1 MRICASKDI
10 WEIIEKCVKN
20 EALSVIIARKFSYK
34 TRIFFKE
41 LGILEFETHNQYFL
55 PKLEETMK
63 DIRHK
68 DGLGF
73 ADIRFKDEPEKRY
86 ITFFDSIVKSQ
97 EEAYRHKFFSY
108 LDSLKEYSNQL
119 SQVISH
125 KEKDRLFFELL
136 REIGLVEK
144 KEYDINEEND
154 DQNDY
159 F

>member
-1 MRICASKDI
+1 M
-10 WEIIEKCVKN
+10 
-20 EALSVIIARKFSYK
+20 ARKFSYK
-34 TRIFFKE
+34 TRSLFKE
-41 LGILEFETHNQYFL
+41 LGILGFETHNQYFL
-55 PKLEETMK
+55 PKLEEEMK

-97 EEAYRHKFFSY
+97 EESYRHNFFSH
-108 LDSLKEYSNQL
+108 LDLLKEYSNQL

-125 KEKDRLFFELL
+125 KERDRLFFELL

-144 KEYDINEEND
+144 KEYDFDEDYD
-154 DQNDY
+154 DRNDY